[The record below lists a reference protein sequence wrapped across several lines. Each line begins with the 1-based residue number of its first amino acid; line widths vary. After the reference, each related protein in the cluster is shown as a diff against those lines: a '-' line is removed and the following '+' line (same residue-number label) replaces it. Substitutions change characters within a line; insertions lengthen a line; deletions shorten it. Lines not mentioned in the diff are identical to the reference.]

1 MRAFVVASCGMV
13 MALGCGGRSA
23 APRRPVDAEYLAA
36 IVIEGNTALPDDE
49 LVPGL
54 SIERA
59 RKGGRAIDPYQLSI
73 DTQRIRAAYVEAG
86 FFDAKVTTR
95 VDLRGREQTAVF
107 IVVEGARAKLQV
119 VIRGLPP
126 EVREQDARALVE
138 LPDGAPF
145 DYEVYAAAKLPMITL
160 VEDAGYPHVRLD
172 AAVLA
177 DRDTGIATAR
187 YAIEPGPRATFGPIS
202 ITGAPGGLVE
212 AIRDRLEFRTGDAF
226 SATAIADSQQ
236 ALYDLARFSTVRIDV
251 DRTAGAVVPVTIAV
265 TPGSR
270 HELLLG
276 IGGGVEREWAHL
288 RGRLRGSLIPE
299 AFPLW
304 TLSADLRPGVALQWD
319 GTELQ
324 QRHRATVGASRID
337 LFRPRLRGDV
347 TVALDFIAVEAY
359 TSTGPR
365 LRLGLESPLGVPWL
379 YLRGAWIL
387 EYLTFLDPKVDEPV
401 RSELGLNS
409 DQRRGAF
416 EASLTAEGRDDPV
429 DAREGWFASVRA
441 TKGVTW
447 PLGDLDY
454 WQITP
459 EVRGYLPLGRVVAAA
474 RLRMGGIFGD
484 VPVTERYYAGG
495 ANSHRGFA
503 DRRLSPTAPGIV
515 GGEPGQVVIGGTAL
529 LETGVELRIPIG
541 TLWEDPFGTQLF
553 LDGGDVTLEP
563 EDLDLG
569 NLYWAAGVGIYWKLF
584 GLKFRGDVGYLFT
597 RNEPGFWSNVSPHL
611 GVGDTY

>member
-1 MRAFVVASCGMV
+1 MRAFVVASCGMA

-23 APRRPVDAEYLAA
+23 APRRPADAEYLAA
-36 IVIEGNTALPDDE
+36 IVVQGNSAIPDDA

-54 SIERA
+54 SLERT

-73 DTQRIRAAYVEAG
+73 DTQRIRAAYVQAG
-86 FFDAKVTTR
+86 FFDVKVTTR

-107 IVVEGARAKLQV
+107 IVDEGTRATLQV

-126 EVREQDARALVE
+126 EVRKEDARALVE

-145 DYEVYAAAKLPMITL
+145 DYEVYDAAKQPMLTL

-187 YAIEPGPRATFGPIS
+187 YAIEPGPRARFGQIS
-202 ITGAPGGLVE
+202 ITGAPGGLID
-212 AIRDRLEFRTGDAF
+212 AIRGRLAFRTGDVF

-236 ALYDLARFSTVRIDV
+236 ALYELARFSTVRIDI
-251 DRTAGAVVPVTIAV
+251 DRTSGAVVPVTVAV

-270 HELLLG
+270 HELMWA
-276 IGGGVEREWAHL
+276 IGGGAERVWGHA
-288 RGRLRGSLIPE
+288 RGRLRGFLIPE

-304 TLSADLRPGVALQWD
+304 TLSADLRPGLALQWD

-347 TVALDFIAVEAY
+347 SLAIDYLAVEAY

-365 LRLGLESPLGVPWL
+365 LRVGLESPLGVPWL
-379 YLRGAWIL
+379 YARGAWIF

-401 RSELGLNS
+401 RGELGLDS

-416 EASLTAEGRDDPV
+416 EVSLTAEGRDDPV
-429 DAREGWFASVRA
+429 DARTGWFASVRA
-441 TKGVTW
+441 TKGAAW
-447 PLGDLDY
+447 AGGAFDY
-454 WQITP
+454 WQLTP
-459 EVRGYLPLGRVVAAA
+459 EVRGYFPLGGVVAAA
-474 RLRMGGIFGD
+474 RLRMGGLFGD

-503 DRRLSPTAPGIV
+503 ERRLSPKAPGMI
-515 GGEPGQVVIGGTAL
+515 GDEPGLVVIGGTAL
-529 LETGVELRIPIG
+529 LETGVEFRIPIG

-563 EDLDLG
+563 EDLDIG

-611 GVGDTY
+611 GVGDAF